1 MIDDDVASFGRYR
14 GILSRTDRREALRLR
29 RADLAAYNHEA
40 VGYGGGFGIHCG
52 GPCGVST
59 AAVVTAAV
67 VVELSSIRDR
77 VRKAGAVQHVCCRW
91 FPRRH

>member
-40 VGYGGGFGIHCG
+40 VGYGGGFGMHGGGGHCG
-52 GPCGVST
+52 GFVGGGGDGDGGC
-59 AAVVTAAV
+59 
-67 VVELSSIRDR
+67 
-77 VRKAGAVQHVCCRW
+77 
-91 FPRRH
+91 